1 MHKTLR
7 LITLA
12 CGLAAVSLAGPA
24 FAAGSGEV
32 AEQDVLAHSKVT
44 LSQAIATAEG
54 HTGGKAYDA
63 GVQLDRGKP
72 RVVVETNGPK
82 GVQTV
87 TIDADSGQIVG
98 THAGGEAD

>member
-1 MHKTLR
+1 MRKKLR
-7 LITLA
+7 VITLA
-12 CGLAAVSLAGPA
+12 CGLAAVSLAGAA
-24 FAAGSGEV
+24 FAAESGEL
-32 AEQDVLAHSKVT
+32 AEQDVLAKGKIT

-63 GVQLDRGKP
+63 GVQVEQGKP
-72 RVVVETNGPK
+72 RLAIETNGPN

-87 TIDADSGQIVG
+87 IIDADTGRVVG

>member
-1 MHKTLR
+1 MRKKLH

-12 CGLAAVSLAGPA
+12 CGLAALSLAGTA
-24 FAAGSGEV
+24 LAVESGEV
-32 AEQDVLAHSKVT
+32 AEQDLLAHSKIT

-54 HTGGKAYDA
+54 RTGGKAYDA
-63 GVQLDRGKP
+63 GVQVDQGKP
-72 RVVVETNGPK
+72 RLAIETNGPN

-87 TIDADSGQIVG
+87 IIDADTGQVVG